1 MSLEMV
7 QQKLDAKSYETLK
20 DVVADFGQIF
30 NNAKRC
36 TSIILHEIFSW
47 QQDNTKESLLFQYAK
62 RLHVRHFA
70 R

>member
-7 QQKLDAKSYETLK
+7 QQKLESKSYETLK

-36 TSIILHEIFSW
+36 TPTNL
-47 QQDNTKESLLFQYAK
+47 
-62 RLHVRHFA
+62 R
-70 R
+70 

>member
-36 TSIILHEIFSW
+36 TSSISYEIYS
-47 QQDNTKESLLFQYAK
+47 
-62 RLHVRHFA
+62 
-70 R
+70 

>member
-7 QQKLDAKSYETLK
+7 QQKLESKSYETLK

-36 TSIILHEIFSW
+36 TW
-47 QQDNTKESLLFQYAK
+47 
-62 RLHVRHFA
+62 FA
-70 R
+70 IEEQSG